1 MKQNAKTLR
10 VKGLAAPF
18 EVARGRQKH
27 MNLRI
32 NPRSGTVHVTVPYY
46 TPNIEIENF
55 IRANREWLHSHL
67 AQMPPQVPFADGAEL
82 PLLGQPRTLRHEAG
96 QVGVKDDGTALIVGG
111 DEAFMERRIRDYLV
125 TRARREITMRA
136 KYYAALIGKRVAAI
150 TIRDTT
156 SRWGSCS
163 TGGRLS
169 FSWRLVMAPLYV
181 LDYVV
186 AHEVAHLTHMDHSPR
201 FWAQVTTLVGDH
213 EAAKQWLAQHGNRL
227 MRYGGAPQ

>member
-1 MKQNAKTLR
+1 MTKNAKKLR
-10 VKGLAAPF
+10 VKGLAAPL

-46 TPNIEIENF
+46 TSNSEIESF
-55 IRANREWLHSHL
+55 IKANRDWLQGHL
-67 AQMPPQVPFADGAEL
+67 AQIPPHIPFEDGAEI
-82 PLLGQPRTLRHEAG
+82 PLLGQRRILRHAPG
-96 QVGVKDDGTALIVGG
+96 QIGIVDEGTRLLIGG
-111 DEAFMERRIRDYLV
+111 DAEFMERRLRDYLI

-136 KYYAALIGKRVAAI
+136 RFYAAQLGKRIAAI

-186 AHEVAHLTHMDHSPR
+186 AHEVAHLIHMNHSAD
-201 FWAQVTTLVGDH
+201 FWCEVEGLVGEH
-213 EAAKQWLAQHGNRL
+213 EAAKKWLVQHGGRL
-227 MRYGGAPQ
+227 MRYGSVD